1 MSKSLKEQT
10 KPAAKEK
17 KEYKYPLLIVVWDDA
32 ECDFGWEET
41 PTELEPALVTSVG
54 FLVRQTENYI
64 LLAQSYDNGHTNGRF
79 QIPKTLIKETKEI
92 K

>member
-1 MSKSLKEQT
+1 MSKSSKGQ
-10 KPAAKEK
+10 
-17 KEYKYPLLIVVWDDA
+17 YKYPLVIIQWDDA
-32 ECDFGWEET
+32 ESSDGWEEA
-41 PTELEPALVTSVG
+41 PTELIPSIAISVG